1 MLKSLS
7 IQNYALIDSLNITFD
22 SGFSV
27 ITGETG
33 AGKSIILG
41 ALSLI
46 LGQRADA
53 RNIKQDETKCVIEG
67 VFNISSYGLK
77 PFFDELDWV
86 YEGDECILRRE
97 IWLNGKSRAF
107 VNDSPVYLNDLK
119 GLGDRLIDIH
129 SQHQNLSLNDNL
141 FQLNVV
147 DVLAGTAEES
157 ADYREAFAEYRA
169 SEKALND
176 LREESRR
183 NKEEEDYI
191 RFQYTAL
198 TEAALQAGE
207 QELLEQEL
215 EAITHSEEIKSAL
228 FSVTSNLSGDEQN
241 VETMLRSVR
250 DALQD
255 IDKVYPKAKE
265 LALRVE
271 SAYIDLKDVRE
282 EASRYFEEVEFDP
295 ARQQLLEDRLS
306 TIYELQKKHSVTT
319 VEELINLRNEMALRL
334 KNIDSLDER
343 LTGLEK
349 ETERKRET
357 MLAKASQLS
366 KKRQVAAPG
375 IEKGI
380 MERLAYLRM
389 PNTRFRCDFK
399 RRMSPD
405 ETGADN
411 VQFLFSSNKN
421 SSLQP
426 VSDIASG
433 GEISRLMLC
442 IKAMIAGATA
452 LPTII
457 FDEID
462 TGTSGEVADRVGTIM
477 EEMSKKMQ
485 VIGITHLPQIASKG
499 HTHFVVYKKETD
511 DAVSTHIKE
520 LNREERVNEVA
531 RMLSG
536 AEVSSQAVE
545 NARVMLGVTD

>member
-157 ADYREAFAEYRA
+157 EDYREAFAEYRA

-295 ARQQLLEDRLS
+295 AQQQLLEDRLS

>member
-157 ADYREAFAEYRA
+157 EDYREAFAEYRA

>member
-1 MLKSLS
+1 
-7 IQNYALIDSLNITFD
+7 
-22 SGFSV
+22 
-27 ITGETG
+27 
-33 AGKSIILG
+33 
-41 ALSLI
+41 
-46 LGQRADA
+46 
-53 RNIKQDETKCVIEG
+53 
-67 VFNISSYGLK
+67 
-77 PFFDELDWV
+77 
-86 YEGDECILRRE
+86 
-97 IWLNGKSRAF
+97 
-107 VNDSPVYLNDLK
+107 
-119 GLGDRLIDIH
+119 
-129 SQHQNLSLNDNL
+129 
-141 FQLNVV
+141 
-147 DVLAGTAEES
+147 
-157 ADYREAFAEYRA
+157 
-169 SEKALND
+169 
-176 LREESRR
+176 
-183 NKEEEDYI
+183 
-191 RFQYTAL
+191 
-198 TEAALQAGE
+198 
-207 QELLEQEL
+207 
-215 EAITHSEEIKSAL
+215 
-228 FSVTSNLSGDEQN
+228 
-241 VETMLRSVR
+241 MLRSVR

-295 ARQQLLEDRLS
+295 AQQQLLEDRLS

-433 GEISRLMLC
+433 GGEISRLMLC

-499 HTHFVVYKKETD
+499 HTHFVVYKKKRLTMRYL
-511 DAVSTHIKE
+511 HI
-520 LNREERVNEVA
+520 
-531 RMLSG
+531 
-536 AEVSSQAVE
+536 
-545 NARVMLGVTD
+545 

>member
-157 ADYREAFAEYRA
+157 EDYREAFAEYRA

-295 ARQQLLEDRLS
+295 AQQQLLEDRLS

-511 DAVSTHIKE
+511 DAVSTHVKE